1 MYKEQIEKYIEA
13 HKDHMVEDI
22 KALVRIDSQRG
33 QAKEGMPFG
42 EGPALCL
49 KKAEEMLKGY
59 GFKVTNYDNY
69 VITADLN
76 EKEKQL
82 DILAHLDVVPV
93 SDEWK
98 ITKPFEPVLINGNL
112 YGRGTADDKG
122 PAIAALY
129 AMKAIKDL
137 NIPVKKN
144 VRLILGSDEE
154 CGSSDIEYYYSKE
167 QEAPMTFSP
176 DAEFPVINIE
186 KGGLSSTFE
195 GTYEEVAEL
204 PRLLSIKSGDKTN
217 VVPGKAVALVE
228 GLDKD
233 IILKEAEKITAT
245 YGITFAINEE
255 ENNILKVQCRGN
267 ATHASTPQSGNNA
280 LTGLLKLLV
289 NLPLAPSEA
298 FTKLKAVE
306 KLFPH
311 NDYYGEALGVDMEDE
326 LSGKLTMCFSIFDY
340 NTTAFK
346 GAFDCRAAL
355 CATNENLR
363 DVMKAKMM
371 ENGIKL
377 NDCEVYP
384 SHHVDENTEF
394 VQTLLRSYESFSGK
408 EGKAIAIG
416 GGTYVHHL
424 KNGVAFGCGDLEVDN
439 HLHGD
444 DEFISL
450 DMLVMSMKIFADVII
465 KLCN

>member
-1 MYKEQIEKYIEA
+1 MYKEQIEKYIEG
-13 HKDHMVEDI
+13 HKEEMVEDI
-22 KALVRIDSQRG
+22 KALVKIDSQRDT
-33 QAKEGMPFG
+33 AKEGMPFG
-42 EGPALCL
+42 EGPAFCL
-49 KKAEEMLKGY
+49 KKAEDMIKGY

-76 EKEKQL
+76 EEEKQL

-98 ITKPFEPVLINGNL
+98 VTNPFEPVLIDGKL

-129 AMKAIKDL
+129 AMRAIKDL
-137 NIPVKKN
+137 NIPLKKN

-154 CGSSDIEYYYSKE
+154 CGSSDIKYYYSKE
-167 QEAPMTFSP
+167 KEAPMTFSP

-195 GTYEEVAEL
+195 GSYEEAIEL
-204 PRLLSIKSGDKTN
+204 PRILSIKSGDKSN
-217 VVPGKAVALVE
+217 VVPGKAMALVE
-228 GLDKD
+228 GIDKT
-233 IILKEAEKITAT
+233 LLLRTAEGVTNS
-245 YGITFAINEE
+245 YGITFNIDEE
-255 ENNILKVQCRGN
+255 ENSILKIQCRGN

-280 LTGLLKLLV
+280 LTGLIKLLV
-289 NLPLAPSEA
+289 SLPFAPSEA

-306 KLFPH
+306 SLFPH
-311 NDYYGEALGVDMEDE
+311 NDYYGEALGVNMEDE

-363 DVMKAKMM
+363 DVMNTKMM

-377 NDCEVYP
+377 NHCEVYP
-384 SHHVDENTEF
+384 PHHVDANTEF
-394 VQTLLRSYESFSGK
+394 VQTLLKSYESFSGK
-408 EGKAIAIG
+408 EGKALAIG

-439 HLHGD
+439 HIHGD
-444 DEFISL
+444 DEYISL
-450 DMLVMSMKIFADVII
+450 DTLVMSMKIFADVII

>member
-1 MYKEQIEKYIEA
+1 MYKEQIEKYIEG
-13 HKDHMVEDI
+13 HKEEMVEDI
-22 KALVRIDSQRG
+22 KALVKIDSQRDT
-33 QAKEGMPFG
+33 AKEGMPFG
-42 EGPALCL
+42 EGPAFCL
-49 KKAEEMLKGY
+49 KKAEDMIKGY

-76 EKEKQL
+76 EEEKQL

-98 ITKPFEPVLINGNL
+98 VTNPFEPVLIDGKL

-129 AMKAIKDL
+129 AMRAIKDL
-137 NIPVKKN
+137 NIPLKKN

-154 CGSSDIEYYYSKE
+154 CGSSDIKYYYSKE
-167 QEAPMTFSP
+167 KEAPMTFSP

-195 GTYEEVAEL
+195 GSYEEAIEL
-204 PRLLSIKSGDKTN
+204 PRILSIKSGDKSN
-217 VVPGKAVALVE
+217 VVPGKAMALVE
-228 GLDKD
+228 GIDKT
-233 IILKEAEKITAT
+233 LLLRTAEGVTNS
-245 YGITFAINEE
+245 YGITFNIDEE
-255 ENNILKVQCRGN
+255 ENSILKIQCRGN

-280 LTGLLKLLV
+280 LTGLIKLLV
-289 NLPLAPSEA
+289 SLPFAPSEA

-306 KLFPH
+306 SLFPH
-311 NDYYGEALGVDMEDE
+311 NDYYGEALGVNMEDE

-363 DVMKAKMM
+363 DVMNTKMM

-377 NDCEVYP
+377 NHCEVYP
-384 SHHVDENTEF
+384 PHHVDANTEF
-394 VQTLLRSYESFSGK
+394 VQTLLKSYESFSGK

-439 HLHGD
+439 HIHGD
-444 DEFISL
+444 DEYISL
-450 DMLVMSMKIFADVII
+450 DTLVMSMKIFADVII